1 MTEKL
6 KRVIIK
12 EELVALTGD
21 FIKAVLLNQFIYW
34 SERVRD
40 FDKFIAE
47 EKKRMKTEGE
57 QINIKK
63 QNGWI
68 YKTSE
73 ELSEETM
80 LGLSPQ
86 TIRRH
91 LKELIDNNWLD
102 ERENPNYKWDR
113 TKQYRVNIS
122 KIQKD
127 LQKLGYSLEGYPLEL
142 EGTNLGCRDD
152 NSGDTNFQKGK
163 SKIPKR
169 KIKDTKMEN
178 QSEQNGRAIPET
190 TTDITTETTS
200 SSDDDD
206 VFNFYQQNF
215 GTISPY
221 MKDYLIS
228 LTKDYGDDLTL
239 EAMKI
244 AVENKARS
252 IKYVNAVLRN
262 WASEGIKT
270 VDDIK
275 AAEKERKRKKDTPA
289 GNGFRR
295 AKNISGTVDIDKLKE
310 KFREVLE

>member
-1 MTEKL
+1 MKKL
-6 KRVIIK
+6 KRAIIK

-21 FIKAVLLNQFIYW
+21 FTKAVLLNQFIYW
-34 SERVRD
+34 SERVKD
-40 FDKFIAE
+40 FDKFIEE
-47 EKKRMKTEGE
+47 EKKRMEVEGQKTDF
-57 QINIKK
+57 KK

-142 EGTNLGCRDD
+142 EGTNLCCRDD

-200 SSDDDD
+200 SDDDG

-228 LTKDYGDDLTL
+228 LTTDYGEELTI
-239 EAMKI
+239 EAMKVAI
-244 AVENKARS
+244 ENKARS
-252 IKYVNAVLRN
+252 IKYINAVLKN
-262 WASEGIKT
+262 WAAKGIKT
-270 VDDIK
+270 VEDLK
-275 AAEKERKRKKDTPA
+275 AAEKERTKKEMIG

-295 AKNISGTVDIDKLKE
+295 AKNISGEPDIEKINKKLKE
-310 KFREVLE
+310 ALGLE